1 MRNARA
7 DEFALPAERVLVAV
21 GRRPRTQG
29 FGLEGLQLDMA
40 GRFVAVD
47 THCRTSMRNVWAIG
61 DVTGE
66 PMLAHRAMA
75 QGECVAEQIAGKNR
89 RFEPMAIPAVCF
101 TDPEVVVVGQTPPQ
115 AEAAGVEAITATFP
129 FAANGRAMT
138 LEATGGFVRV
148 VARKS
153 DHLILGW
160 QAVGQGVA
168 ELVAAFAQSLEMGA
182 RLEDVA
188 HTIHAHPTLGEAVQE
203 AALKALGQALH
214 I

>member
-1 MRNARA
+1 M
-7 DEFALPAERVLVAV
+7 
-21 GRRPRTQG
+21 
-29 FGLEGLQLDMA
+29 
-40 GRFVAVD
+40 
-47 THCRTSMRNVWAIG
+47 
-61 DVTGE
+61 
-66 PMLAHRAMA
+66 
-75 QGECVAEQIAGKNR
+75 
-89 RFEPMAIPAVCF
+89 
-101 TDPEVVVVGQTPPQ
+101 VGQTPPQ